1 MFCKLGVITCY
12 YMKQK
17 PDSVPSFVVSGLTCV
32 ILGFHKLKSFY
43 LHAPLPFVTPRY
55 RCSAVAQVI
64 SAIVCHLPPLKKALV
79 STSKQQNH
87 NRSLRFP

>member
-1 MFCKLGVITCY
+1 
-12 YMKQK
+12 MKQK

-87 NRSLRFP
+87 NKSLRFP